1 MLNQKEQSLIE
12 SIFYRLVA
20 VRSDTNSLY
29 EPIIEDIILNW
40 FKQTDYFSQN
50 SDYVG
55 TYSLE
60 EDKFHREIVWALVK
74 GKGRETVILINHH
87 DAVDI
92 EEYGKDKDLAF
103 RPDELKEQF
112 KKKIKNKNI
121 LKDLNNDNW
130 IFGRGTADMKAGV
143 ALQMG
148 IMNKISKIEEFKGNV
163 LFLSVPDEET
173 ISKGM
178 IAAITLMNNLRDQ
191 FQLDYVLAINS
202 EPYFNHVKDKAI
214 MYEGSVGKVMPII
227 YVKGVKSH
235 IADPYAGVNPSM
247 VLANI
252 QQKTEINP
260 ALCDIREKD
269 ATPPPIWVNLKDRK
283 KTYDASIPEAAVG
296 YFNWLTFTKS
306 PIEIIN
312 KLKEFCSKAMDE
324 TLSYIESCYKIY
336 CEMNHDEIEAFD
348 YNPQILTF
356 SEAYEMAAKENG
368 EEFISSYEEYLAE
381 TKDDYFHGKITLPE
395 VAVRLIEY
403 TAEQFTSGDPLII
416 IGISGPFYPHINNKL
431 IENGEKY
438 DLENRVNRITAKY
451 YELEYQSNQYFMG
464 LCDLSY
470 CGFVGDLKEIQ
481 TIKDNSP
488 GWDYVYKIPF
498 DELNRLKM
506 PVVNIGP
513 WGKDLHKTTER
524 VYKPDVFERIPTIIF
539 DLIQDILN

>member
-1 MLNQKEQSLIE
+1 MLNQKEQELIE

-20 VRSDTNSLY
+20 VRSDSNSFY

-40 FKQTDYFSQN
+40 FKQCDYFSKN
-50 SDYVG
+50 LNYVG
-55 TYSLE
+55 THPLD
-60 EDKFHREIVWALVK
+60 EDRFQREVVWALVK
-74 GKGRETVILINHH
+74 GEGDETIVLINHH

-92 EEYGKDKDLAF
+92 EEYGKIKDLAF
-103 RPDELKEQF
+103 RPDELKEEL
-112 KKKIKNKNI
+112 KKKIKQKSI
-121 LKDLNNDNW
+121 LKDLNDDKW

-148 IMNKISKIEEFKGNV
+148 IMDKVSRMESFKGNL

-178 IAAITLMNNLRDQ
+178 LAAVTLMNDLKSKFGLN
-191 FQLDYVLAINS
+191 YILAVNS

-235 IADPYAGVNPSM
+235 IADPYGGVNPSLI
-247 VLANI
+247 LARI

-260 ALCDIREKD
+260 EMSDVYEND
-269 ATPPPIWVNLKDRK
+269 ATPPPVWVNLKDRK

-306 PIEIIN
+306 PIEIID
-312 KLKEFCSKAMDE
+312 KLKVLCSEAMDE
-324 TLSYIESCYKIY
+324 TLKHIESCYKVY
-336 CEMNHDEIEAFD
+336 CEMNHDEVEPFD
-348 YNPQILTF
+348 YEPEILTF
-356 SEAYEMAAKENG
+356 SHAYELACKKYG
-368 EEFISSYEEYLAE
+368 EEFINGYEEYLDE
-381 TKDDYFHGKITLPE
+381 TKDDYLDGKITLPE

-403 TAEQFTSGDPLII
+403 TGEQLRSGDPLII

-431 IENGEKY
+431 IEKGERY
-438 DLENRVNRITAKY
+438 DLEKKVNEICSKY
-451 YELEYQSNQYFMG
+451 YNVKYQSNQYFMG

-470 CGFVGDLKEIQ
+470 CGFIGDLRDIE
-481 TIKDNSP
+481 TIKENSP
-488 GWDYVYKIPF
+488 GWDDVYKIPF
-498 DELNRLKM
+498 DELDKLTM

-513 WGKDLHKTTER
+513 WGKDLHEIAER
-524 VYKPDVFERIPTIIF
+524 VYKPDVFERVPTIIF
-539 DLIQDILN
+539 DLIQEILS

>member
-1 MLNQKEQSLIE
+1 MLKQKEQELIE

-20 VRSDTNSLY
+20 IRSDSNSFY

-40 FKQTDYFSQN
+40 FKQCEYFSQHP
-50 SDYVG
+50 DYVG
-55 TYSLE
+55 THALE
-60 EDKFHREIVWALVK
+60 DDRFKREVVWALVK
-74 GKGRETVILINHH
+74 GEGNETVVLINHH

-92 EEYGKDKDLAF
+92 EEYGKLKDLAF
-103 RPDELKEQF
+103 RPDELKEQL
-112 KKKIKNKNI
+112 KKKVKQKSI
-121 LKDLNNDNW
+121 LKDLENDKW

-148 IMNKISKIEEFKGNV
+148 IMEKVSRIKDFKGNI

-178 IAAITLMNNLRDQ
+178 LAAITLMNDLKDK
-191 FQLDYVLAINS
+191 FQLNYALAINS

-235 IADPYAGVNPSM
+235 IADPYGGVNPSM
-247 VLANI
+247 ILARI

-260 ALCDIREKD
+260 KMSDVYEND
-269 ATPPPIWVNLKDRK
+269 ATPPPVWVNLKDRK

-306 PIEIIN
+306 PIKIIN
-312 KLKEFCSKAMDE
+312 KLKSLCSEAMDE
-324 TLSYIESCYKIY
+324 TLEYIESCYKVY
-336 CEMNHDEIEAFD
+336 CEMNHDEIEPFE
-348 YNPQILTF
+348 YEPEILTF
-356 SEAYEMAAKENG
+356 AQAYELASEKYGKEFVDG
-368 EEFISSYEEYLAE
+368 YEEYLDE
-381 TKDDYFHGKITLPE
+381 TKDDYFDGKITLPE

-403 TAEQFTSGDPLII
+403 TGEQLSSGDPLII

-431 IENGEKY
+431 IENGERY
-438 DLENRVNRITAKY
+438 DLENRVNRIASKY
-451 YELEYQSNQYFMG
+451 YDIKYQSNHYFMG

-470 CGFVGDLKEIQ
+470 CGFVGDFKDVE

-488 GWDYVYKIPF
+488 GWDDVYKIPF
-498 DELNRLKM
+498 GQLNKLKM

-513 WGKDLHKTTER
+513 WGKDLHEIAER
-524 VYKPDVFERIPTIIF
+524 VYKPDVFERVPTIIF
-539 DLIQDILN
+539 DLIQEILS